1 MTDDERSRSIIE
13 RWIGAAAVAVLAL
26 ACLLILRPFISA
38 ALWAAILCFTTWP
51 LFARLKAKLGGRP
64 TMAASLATLTL
75 SAIII
80 APVAILVSRLSG
92 NVAEII
98 DATRKFIHEGPAAPP
113 AWVTSLPLVGSRL
126 AAYWNLL
133 SESSANRFSE
143 IVKWLPTVQKAILGS
158 GRALAAGVFQIVLSL
173 LMVFLFYRNGETAA
187 NRLMFTINR
196 IGGAEGSHLLDVAG
210 TTMRAVVYGV
220 LGTAF
225 LQGVLA
231 GAGFMIAGVPGAAL
245 LGFFTFVIAV
255 IPGGPLLVAAPAICW
270 LYHRGSTEWAILIA
284 VWVVIVGNLDHV
296 VRPFLIARGGS
307 DTPLVLVI
315 LGVLGGAMAFGLI
328 GLFLGPTLL
337 AVGYRMFDEWSSDS
351 QKLACVRLTR
361 HGRSMAPV
369 PFVERLFGSYCQEH
383 AVIIRHCRDAE
394 RNARSAAGH
403 SAKI

>member
-1 MTDDERSRSIIE
+1 MNDGERTGSLIE
-13 RWIGAAAVAVLAL
+13 RWVGTAAVAILAL

-51 LFARLKAKLGGRP
+51 LFIRLKVIVGQRP
-64 TMAASLATLTL
+64 GTAASLATLAL

-80 APVAILVSRLSG
+80 VPVAILVSRLSG

-98 DATRKFIHEGPAAPP
+98 GATRKYIHEGPAAPP
-113 AWVTSLPLVGSRL
+113 AWVASLPLVGGRL

-133 SESSANRFSE
+133 GKNSADRFSE
-143 IVKWLPTVQKAILGS
+143 IVKWLPTVQQAILGS
-158 GRALAAGVFQIVLSL
+158 GRALGAGVFQIVLSL

-187 NRLMFTINR
+187 NRLLLTISR
-196 IGGAEGSHLLDVAG
+196 IGGAQGSHLLQVAG

-220 LGTAF
+220 LGTAL

-245 LGFFTFVIAV
+245 LGFITFVVAV
-255 IPGGPLLVAAPAICW
+255 IPGGPLLVAAPAIFW
-270 LYHRGSTEWAILIA
+270 LYHRGSAEWAIFIA
-284 VWVVIVGNLDHV
+284 IWIVMVGNLDNV
-296 VRPFLIARGGS
+296 VRPFLIARGGA

-337 AVGYRMFDEWSSDS
+337 AVGYKMFDEWSSDVQHLS
-351 QKLACVRLTR
+351 HQ
-361 HGRSMAPV
+361 
-369 PFVERLFGSYCQEH
+369 ERGSL
-383 AVIIRHCRDAE
+383 
-394 RNARSAAGH
+394 NG
-403 SAKI
+403 

>member
-1 MTDDERSRSIIE
+1 VTDGDRTRSIIE
-13 RWIGAAAVAVLAL
+13 RWIGAAAGAVLAL
-26 ACLLILRPFISA
+26 ACLLILSPFISA

-51 LFARLKAKLGGRP
+51 LFIRLKAKLGGRP
-64 TMAASLATLTL
+64 TLAASLATLVL
-75 SAIII
+75 SAIIV

-143 IVKWLPTVQKAILGS
+143 IVKWLPTMQKAILGS

-196 IGGAEGSHLLDVAG
+196 IGGAQGSRLLDVAG

-220 LGTAF
+220 LGTAL

-245 LGFFTFVIAV
+245 LGFVTFVVAV
-255 IPGGPLLVAAPAICW
+255 IPGGPLVVAAPAIFW
-270 LYHRGSTEWAILIA
+270 LYHRGSAEWAIFIA
-284 VWVVIVGNLDHV
+284 VWIVIVGNLDNV

-307 DTPLVLVI
+307 NTPLVLVI
-315 LGVLGGAMAFGLI
+315 LGVLGGALAFGLI

-337 AVGYRMFDEWSSDS
+337 AVGYSMFDEWSSES
-351 QKLACVRLTR
+351 QKIVS
-361 HGRSMAPV
+361 H
-369 PFVERLFGSYCQEH
+369 E
-383 AVIIRHCRDAE
+383 
-394 RNARSAAGH
+394 
-403 SAKI
+403 